1 MVVMTMTAGLAEL
14 TGAKRVWRMA
24 LGSRYS
30 MVAAK
35 EYLLRSISSINS
47 INSINYRI
55 HITKRIQK
63 WVRSQLLDFLTAADR
78 ANPDPVKRIAG

>member
-1 MVVMTMTAGLAEL
+1 MVVMAMTAGLAEL

-47 INSINYRI
+47 INYRI

-78 ANPDPVKRIAG
+78 ANPDPVKRIAS

>member
-35 EYLLRSISSINS
+35 EYLLRSISSIN
-47 INSINYRI
+47 YRI